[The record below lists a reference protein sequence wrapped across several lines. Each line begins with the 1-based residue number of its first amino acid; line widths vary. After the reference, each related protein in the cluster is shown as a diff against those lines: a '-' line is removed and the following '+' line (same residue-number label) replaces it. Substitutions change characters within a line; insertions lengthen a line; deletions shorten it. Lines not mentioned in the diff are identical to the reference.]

1 MCYTTYMKKPKGNP
15 ALVKGMASL
24 NPSGRPKG
32 SVNKWSAAAMAYL
45 DENLLDVLE
54 VAVAKAK
61 DGDVHCIKMILDRKL
76 PTQKAIDANRNRND
90 SQVIINVAS
99 LESIEQKAKEYD
111 EAEIIDPQ
119 IKSEEEV
126 LVSIDT
132 SPMAEKF
139 G

>member
-1 MCYTTYMKKPKGNP
+1 MKKSKGNP

-32 SVNKWSAAAMAYL
+32 SVNKWSAAAMSVL
-45 DENLLDVLE
+45 QNNLIDVLE

-61 DGDVHCIKMILDRKL
+61 DGDVHCIKMILDRGI
-76 PTQKAIDANRNRND
+76 PTQKAIDANRNRSD

-99 LESIEQKAKEYD
+99 IESIAEKAKEYE
-111 EAEIIDPQ
+111 EAEIIDPET
-119 IKSEEEV
+119 KSEQEV
-126 LVSIDT
+126 FASIDT

-139 G
+139 NHG